1 MAIPDFQTLMLPVL
15 RCAAKGDEVRT
26 SDATRQI
33 ADELGVSKEERS
45 ELLPS
50 GRQPRFANRVHWA
63 RAYLAMA
70 GLVEP
75 TRRGHYRITDRG
87 KAVVAAPP
95 ERIDRK
101 YLSRFPGF
109 LERRSGQARA
119 ADVENGAADNDAQS
133 PEERIRSAHVEAENA
148 LIHDLLERVRN
159 GSPEFFEGLIVQL
172 LTTMGYGGAQAAS
185 GRVLGRGGDNG
196 VDGVID
202 QDALGLDRVYV
213 QAKRYADGNPVGA
226 GAIRDFFGSLDR
238 HKAAKGVFVTTSQFT
253 EAARETAD
261 LLSKRI
267 VLIDGLQLA
276 RLMLHYDVGCRV
288 VESFHLRAVD
298 EDFFD
303 V

>member
-1 MAIPDFQTLMLPVL
+1 MAVPDFQTLMLPVL
-15 RCAAKGDEVRT
+15 RGAASGDEIKT
-26 SDATRQI
+26 SDAMQQI
-33 ADELGVSKEERS
+33 ADELGLSEQDRP

-50 GRQPRFANRVHWA
+50 GRMAPFAHRVHWA

-87 KAVVAAPP
+87 KEVIAAPP
-95 ERIDRK
+95 DRIDRK

-109 LERRSGQARA
+109 LERHSGQTGA
-119 ADVENGAADNDAQS
+119 ADVENGPTDSDAQS

-148 LIHDLLERVRN
+148 LIHDLLDRVRN
-159 GSPEFFEGLIVQL
+159 GSPAFFEGLIVQL
-172 LTTMGYGGAQAAS
+172 LTTMGYGGAQATS

-213 QAKRYADGNPVGA
+213 QAKRYADGNPVGP
-226 GAIRDFFGSLDR
+226 GAIRDFFGSLAR

-267 VLIDGLQLA
+267 VLIDGPQLA
-276 RLMLHYDVGCRV
+276 RLMLRYDVGCRI

-303 V
+303 I